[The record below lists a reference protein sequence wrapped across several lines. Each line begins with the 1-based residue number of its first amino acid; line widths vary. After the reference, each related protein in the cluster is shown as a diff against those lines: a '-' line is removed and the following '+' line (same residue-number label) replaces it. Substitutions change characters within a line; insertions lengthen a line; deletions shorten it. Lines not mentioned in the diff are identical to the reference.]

1 MLLKLPHVL
10 PVHQDAALGH
20 VVKAGDE
27 LAQGGLA
34 AAGGTHHR
42 HGLPGPHMQLHML
55 QHALPGALIA
65 KRHVVHQN
73 VALHTGQVPGVG
85 GVLDIGLQ
93 THQLHKAPKARHALH
108 KLLYKGGELAD
119 GGDKGGHVQRKGGQI
134 DKIHLPPHDEKAAEG
149 NDQHGQDPHA
159 EFHPRLIAGHGLVI
173 PPLGPPELV
182 VGGVELGALRVLVCE
197 GLGRA
202 HAGDGGFHL
211 SVDARQLGLDLGGG
225 VHHPLAG
232 NGGKD
237 HKNGDH
243 RKHHQGQ
250 LPADGEHDAERAQN
264 GHGGDEQVLRAMVGQ
279 LRDLKQVAGDPAH
292 ELAGAVLVVKGKG
305 EILHMMEQVP
315 PDIRLHAYAQ
325 QVPPVGD
332 DEVKDALEHIG
343 PRQQRHNHK
352 KGGKELLGQKG
363 LHRAAG
369 HDGKRQVHH
378 ANAQGAR
385 HVQRKQLPVGFVI
398 GDENT
403 QISALFHLLGGQLH
417 ASSQK
422 QIDDPAV

>member
-1 MLLKLPHVL
+1 
-10 PVHQDAALGH
+10 
-20 VVKAGDE
+20 
-27 LAQGGLA
+27 
-34 AAGGTHHR
+34 
-42 HGLPGPHMQLHML
+42 
-55 QHALPGALIA
+55 
-65 KRHVVHQN
+65 
-73 VALHTGQVPGVG
+73 
-85 GVLDIGLQ
+85 
-93 THQLHKAPKARHALH
+93 
-108 KLLYKGGELAD
+108 
-119 GGDKGGHVQRKGGQI
+119 
-134 DKIHLPPHDEKAAEG
+134 
-149 NDQHGQDPHA
+149 
-159 EFHPRLIAGHGLVI
+159 
-173 PPLGPPELV
+173 
-182 VGGVELGALRVLVCE
+182 
-197 GLGRA
+197 
-202 HAGDGGFHL
+202 
-211 SVDARQLGLDLGGG
+211 
-225 VHHPLAG
+225 
-232 NGGKD
+232 
-237 HKNGDH
+237 
-243 RKHHQGQ
+243 
-250 LPADGEHDAERAQN
+250 
-264 GHGGDEQVLRAMVGQ
+264 MVRE
-279 LRDLKQVAGDPAH
+279 LRDLEQVAGDPAH

-305 EILHMMEQVP
+305 EVLHMMEQVP

-352 KGGKELLGQKG
+352 KGGKELLGQQG